1 MDKELSEENEKA
13 IREAGATLAVASAG
27 IIAGGIAGMV
37 LSKLLTTNCERK
49 DLTGNTSWSPTEK
62 STTASENKAAGASTE
77 ASGAKDNV
85 KGQGGTVAGSQTD
98 AEANS
103 NEAMASQNDA
113 KALNTSAGATEI
125 ATKALKMN

>member
-1 MDKELSEENEKA
+1 MDKDLSEAHEKA
-13 IREAGATLAVASAG
+13 IRQAGATLATATAG
-27 IIAGGIAGMV
+27 ILVGGIAGM
-37 LSKLLTTNCERK
+37 LLKKFLTTNCVRK

-77 ASGAKDNV
+77 ADGAKDNV
-85 KGQGGTVAGSQTD
+85 KGQGGSVTGSHTD